1 MEVKQ
6 RNRNSRQIPEV
17 SYLLS
22 EVEAKYG
29 RRISTS
35 ADFESL
41 SVVIEHS
48 IGDLISSSTLKRLWG
63 YVTLNPTPRIATLD
77 VLARYVGYKNF
88 RSFCESLKDSKAF
101 VSDFFNA
108 DYLSVDDLKSGDL
121 VTIGWMP
128 NRKVVMKYNGSRT
141 LEVVESH
148 NSKLSEGDSFEL
160 NEIIIGYPMVI
171 SRILRNGEYT
181 SSYIA
186 GQQGGISYMKVN
198 ED

>member
-1 MEVKQ
+1 MLPIV
-6 RNRNSRQIPEV
+6 RIVVHEV

-22 EVEAKYG
+22 EVEARYG

-77 VLARYVGYKNF
+77 VLARYVGCKNF

-108 DYLSVDDLKSGDL
+108 DYLSVDDLKSGDFVNVVINDAFDYGRVGTEEERVEGNYRKRSL
-121 VTIGWMP
+121 QCSSTVNSRGW
-128 NRKVVMKYNGSRT
+128 
-141 LEVVESH
+141 
-148 NSKLSEGDSFEL
+148 
-160 NEIIIGYPMVI
+160 
-171 SRILRNGEYT
+171 
-181 SSYIA
+181 
-186 GQQGGISYMKVN
+186 
-198 ED
+198 